1 MPLPLGGRNI
11 VVTRPAEQALGLVRA
26 LRAAGANT
34 IGFPLLRIE
43 PVDVRAVLES
53 AKPALPGASL
63 AVFVSP
69 NAVRHGLVPLLAAG
83 LWPSGIEVY
92 AVGQGTARA
101 LAAAGLGDVRSPSEG
116 FDSEALL
123 ALPELAPACL
133 AGRTALL
140 FKGEGGRPLL
150 AETMAARGARVHPLS
165 CYLRLPPDAP
175 PEALFDLADR
185 GALDAII
192 VTSSEALAHLDGV
205 FGVEHHE
212 ALRDTLLVA
221 THERI
226 AGAAQQLGCRR
237 LLVTDPGDDAVL
249 AALRSYNW
257 PHPPTHTP

>member
-1 MPLPLGGRNI
+1 MPSPLGGRNI
-11 VVTRPAEQALGLVRA
+11 VVTRPAEQAAGLIRA
-26 LRAAGANT
+26 LRDAGANP
-34 IGFPLLRIE
+34 IEYPLLRIE
-43 PVDVRAVLES
+43 PVDANAVVES
-53 AKPALPGASL
+53 AKPALSGAGI

-69 NAVRHGLVPLLAAG
+69 NAVRHGLLPLRAAG

-92 AVGQGTARA
+92 AVGQGTVRA

-133 AGRTALL
+133 AGRTAVL

-150 AETMAARGARVHPLS
+150 AESMAARGALVHPIN
-165 CYLRLPPDAP
+165 CYRRLPPDAP
-175 PEALFDLADR
+175 PEALFDLADQ

-205 FGVEHHE
+205 FGVQHHDV
-212 ALRDTLLVA
+212 LRDTLLVA
-221 THERI
+221 THHRI
-226 AGAAQQLGCRR
+226 AGAARNIGCRR

-249 AALRSYNW
+249 VALRSYNW
-257 PHPPTHTP
+257 AHPPKHTP